1 MSPPISDDAR
11 SNSNSTPDE
20 LLPDPVCVGVL
31 AQLDPLGPLMKTDDE
46 PMALAQLH
54 AERVAQ
60 AENYPIAFELART
73 LPIPFAEARHRLSL
87 GHSPERIKAEVQL
100 AAALDQ
106 PVRRIV

>member
-1 MSPPISDDAR
+1 MLSARSCCAQARNHESAHLRRR
-11 SNSNSTPDE
+11 SNSNSDSTPDE

-46 PMALAQLH
+46 LMVLA
-54 AERVAQ
+54 
-60 AENYPIAFELART
+60 
-73 LPIPFAEARHRLSL
+73 
-87 GHSPERIKAEVQL
+87 PERIKAEVQL